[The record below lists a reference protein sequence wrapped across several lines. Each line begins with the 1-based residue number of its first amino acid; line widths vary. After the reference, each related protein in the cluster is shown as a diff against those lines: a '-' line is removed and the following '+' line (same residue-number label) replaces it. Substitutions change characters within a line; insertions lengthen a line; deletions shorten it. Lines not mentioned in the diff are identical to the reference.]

1 MNVFGFQWDS
11 GNWPKCGRHGL
22 TRAEIEAVFERGV
35 AVAPDI
41 RHSQVE
47 ERHIAIGRNSNGRP
61 VFIGFVLRVEGERR
75 LIRPITARYMHAK
88 EIRRYEA
95 QGSADE
101 KR

>member
-1 MNVFGFQWDS
+1 MKFAGFQWDA

-22 TRAEIEAVFERGV
+22 TKTEIETVFERGV

-41 RHSQVE
+41 RHSEAE
-47 ERHIAIGRNSNGRP
+47 ERYIAIGRTADDRP
-61 VFIGFVLRVEGERR
+61 VFVGFVLRTQNGRA

-88 EIRRYEA
+88 EVRRYEA

-101 KR
+101 D